1 MAENNNWL
9 AQKGH
14 DINDNDFKALGIS
27 DDLIVNG
34 NLNREILDK
43 VHQQNM
49 AGYISKGMSEKDAR
63 IKADKQR
70 QNAIR
75 MAKESGLKM

>member
-1 MAENNNWL
+1 MAENKNWL

-14 DINDNDFKALGIS
+14 EINDIDFKALGIN
-27 DDLIVNG
+27 DDVIANG
-34 NLNREILDK
+34 NLNREILDT

-70 QNAIR
+70 QQAIR
-75 MAKESGLKM
+75 MAKDSGLTM